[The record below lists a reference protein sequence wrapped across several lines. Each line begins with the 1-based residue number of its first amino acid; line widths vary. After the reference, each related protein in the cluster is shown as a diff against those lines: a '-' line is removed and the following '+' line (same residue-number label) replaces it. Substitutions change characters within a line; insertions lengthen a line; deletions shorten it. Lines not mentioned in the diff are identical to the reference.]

1 MNQMTNGA
9 LNTLRGRARR
19 RGIDFAKSRR
29 VVTEENQGGFRV
41 WRIDSGEILA
51 GVLWDATDLE
61 VRDLVEKEISR
72 LDALA
77 GRYRKPRRHAVSGR
91 SRDGAIRSTARP

>member
-1 MNQMTNGA
+1 MTSMTNGA

-51 GVLWDATDLE
+51 GALWDATDLD
-61 VRDLVEKEISR
+61 VRDLIEAEIAR
-72 LDALA
+72 LDKLA
-77 GRYRKPRRHAVSGR
+77 GRYRKPAR
-91 SRDGAIRSTARP
+91 SSFAGETA